1 MVQQFWN
8 KALLFS
14 ILIALF
20 LGLFFLLLHNGVHHQ
35 QASNLWAAPGVNVLL
50 TTNLPAKQNASVYV
64 QYQRGGT
71 NYYSETHKLGWLFWG
86 SYVGDSSYPTWAR
99 TYILFDPK
107 TSLPSDATLLTATL
121 ILRPKDWPLAQTIT
135 NTARVGIYSVKV
147 AWTEVMTWTSQPKGT
162 EVVSF
167 TSILMQKGSQGP
179 YRLNLTKQAQD
190 WFLSNVPNYGVMVAA
205 DPEFGGGGKV
215 VSWGAQGHSN
225 TWPDGPQ
232 LEVSYS
238 VPATPTPT
246 STSTPTPTNTL
257 TATSTPTQTNTPTLT
272 YTPSVTPTQTRT
284 PSQTRTHTPSYTPTH
299 ALTFT
304 PSPSRV
310 PTVTSSQT
318 LPTIVWTATSTKT
331 PSPSATV
338 TGTPPTLTP
347 TVTGTP
353 PTLTSTN
360 PPPTIIVTATP
371 SPTNPPPTY
380 VSVTVTPT
388 PSNTPIIVLVTT
400 LPGTITAVTATP
412 TPSNTPR
419 VITITTSP
427 GTVVT
432 ATETST
438 STPTTQ
444 VITVTITPSP
454 SYRIIFIPGPII
466 AQEKIIDHP

>member
-1 MVQQFWN
+1 MVQQFWQ
-8 KALLFS
+8 KTLLFS

-20 LGLFFLLLHNGVHHQ
+20 LGLFFLLLHNGARHQ
-35 QASNLWAAPGVNVLL
+35 QASDLWAAPGENVLL

-86 SYVGDSSYPTWAR
+86 SYVGDSGYPAWAR

-107 TSLPSDATLLTATL
+107 TSLPSAATLLTATL

-135 NTARVGIYSVKV
+135 NTARIGIYSVKV

-190 WFLSNVPNYGVMVAA
+190 WFLSTTPNYGVMVAA

-272 YTPSVTPTQTRT
+272 YTPSATPTHT
-284 PSQTRTHTPSYTPTH
+284 PTSSQTHTPSRTPTH
-299 ALTFT
+299 TLTST
-304 PSPSRV
+304 PSPS
-310 PTVTSSQT
+310 VTPRQT

-331 PSPSATV
+331 PSPSTTV

-353 PTLTSTN
+353 PTYTPTN
-360 PPPTIIVTATP
+360 PPPTVIVTATP
-371 SPTNPPPTY
+371 LPTSPPPTY

-388 PSNTPIIVLVTT
+388 PSDTPIIVLVTT
-400 LPGTITAVTATP
+400 LPGTVTAVTATL

-419 VITITTSP
+419 TITLTTSP

-438 STPTTQ
+438 SIPTTQ

-466 AQEKIIDHP
+466 PKANIIVHP